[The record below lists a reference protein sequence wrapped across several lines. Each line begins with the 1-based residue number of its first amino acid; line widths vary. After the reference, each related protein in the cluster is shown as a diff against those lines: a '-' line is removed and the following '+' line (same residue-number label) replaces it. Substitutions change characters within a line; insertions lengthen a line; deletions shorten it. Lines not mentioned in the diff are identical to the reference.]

1 VTEAVRLTPATLRSL
16 EVPGPAYDRASV
28 RPGIVHIGVGAFH
41 RAHQA
46 AYLDEL
52 LSLGLADGWG
62 LCGVGLLPGDQ
73 KLVDALGDQG
83 WLYTLVLK
91 HGDGRWE
98 PRVIGSMVEFL
109 HAPADPGAVLDRLT
123 DPATRIVSLTI
134 TEGGYKVD
142 LATHRFDADDP
153 AVAADLADPTRPSTV
168 FGFVVEALRRRREAG
183 VAPFTVQ
190 SCDNLPSNG
199 DVAKVAFTTY
209 ARAADAE
216 LGAWVEQHVAFPN
229 AMVDRITP
237 VTTDDDRVG
246 LAERFG
252 VDDAWPVT
260 CEPFTQ
266 WVIEDRFPS
275 GRPEWEKVG
284 AQLVDDVE
292 PYELMKLRL
301 LNSGH
306 QALAYAGYLSGHL
319 LVHDAMT
326 DPDVERFVRAYWAEA
341 LPTIGELEGID
352 VPGYVDTLVGRF
364 SNPSI
369 RDTLARLAADA
380 SDRIPQWMVPV
391 AEANLAAGRPVAATA
406 AVIASWARYAEGVDD
421 AGEPIE
427 VVDRRKERIMASAV
441 PDADRP
447 LAFLEDRELFRGLVD
462 DERFTTPY
470 LQALEAFRSQGM
482 KAALAQPR

>member
-1 VTEAVRLTPATLRSL
+1 MTEAVRLTPASL
-16 EVPGPAYDRASV
+16 GVPAPTYDRAAV
-28 RPGIVHIGVGAFH
+28 QPGIVHIGVGAFH

-46 AYLDEL
+46 AYLDDL
-52 LSLGLADGWG
+52 LSLGLAEGWG
-62 LCGVGLLPGDQ
+62 LCGVGLMPGDVA
-73 KLVDALGDQG
+73 LADALGEQG

-98 PRVIGSMVEFL
+98 PRVIGSMVEFQ
-109 HAPADPGAVLDRLT
+109 HAPSDPQAVLDRLT

-142 LATHRFDADDP
+142 LATHRFDLEDP
-153 AVAADLADPTRPSTV
+153 RVAADLADPGRPGTV
-168 FGFVVEALRRRREAG
+168 FGFVVEALRRRRASG
-183 VAPFTVQ
+183 VPAFTVQ
-190 SCDNLPSNG
+190 SCDNLPGNG
-199 DVAKVAFTTY
+199 DVAKVAFTSY
-209 ARAADAE
+209 ARAVDPE
-216 LGAWVEQHVAFPN
+216 LGDWVEQHVAFPN

-237 VTTDDDRVG
+237 ATTDDDRRE

-252 VDDAWPVT
+252 IEDAWPVT

-266 WVIEDRFPS
+266 WVIEDHFPS

-284 AQLVDDVE
+284 VQLVEDVV

-301 LNSGH
+301 LNCGH
-306 QALAYAGYLSGHL
+306 QAIAYAGYLAGHR

-341 LPTIGELEGID
+341 LLTIGELEGID
-352 VPGYVDTLVGRF
+352 VPAYVEVLVERF
-364 SNPSI
+364 SNLAI

-421 AGEPIE
+421 AGDPIT
-427 VVDRRKERIMASAV
+427 VVDRRKDRVMANAV
-441 PDADRP
+441 PDPSRP

-462 DERFTTPY
+462 DERFTAPY
-470 LQALEAFRSQGM
+470 LEALEAFRRQGM
-482 KAALAQPR
+482 KAALRALH

>member
-1 VTEAVRLTPATLRSL
+1 
-16 EVPGPAYDRASV
+16 
-28 RPGIVHIGVGAFH
+28 VHIGVGAFH

-46 AYLDEL
+46 AYLDDL
-52 LSLGLADGWG
+52 LSLGLAEGWG
-62 LCGVGLLPGDQ
+62 LCGVGLMPGDVA
-73 KLVDALGDQG
+73 LADALGDQG
-83 WLYTLVLK
+83 WLYTLVQK

-109 HAPADPGAVLDRLT
+109 HAPSDPEAVLDRLT

-142 LATHRFDADDP
+142 LATHRFDLEDP
-153 AVAADLADPTRPSTV
+153 RVAADLADPGRPGTV
-168 FGFVVEALRRRREAG
+168 FGFVVEALRRRRASG
-183 VAPFTVQ
+183 VPAFTVQ
-190 SCDNLPSNG
+190 SCDNLPGNG
-199 DVAKVAFTTY
+199 DVAKVAFTSY
-209 ARAADAE
+209 ARAVDPE
-216 LGAWVEQHVAFPN
+216 LGDWVEQHVAFPN

-237 VTTDDDRVG
+237 ATTDDDRRE

-252 VDDAWPVT
+252 IEDAWPVT

-266 WVIEDRFPS
+266 WVIEDHFPS

-284 AQLVDDVE
+284 VQLVEDVV

-301 LNSGH
+301 LNCGH
-306 QALAYAGYLSGHL
+306 QAIAYAGYLAGHR

-341 LPTIGELEGID
+341 LLTIGELEGID
-352 VPGYVDTLVGRF
+352 VPAYVEVLVERF
-364 SNPSI
+364 SNPAI

-421 AGEPIE
+421 AGDPIT
-427 VVDRRKERIMASAV
+427 VVDRRKDRVMANAV
-441 PDADRP
+441 ADPSRP

-470 LQALEAFRSQGM
+470 LEALEAFPQQGM
-482 KAALAQPR
+482 KAALAR